1 MVHPTTTIRAEPLT
15 LSTKKERERRGD
27 LFRRP
32 PRLPPRTCPRPR
44 SRIFPGRE
52 GELLKAQLV
61 SFQAGERAATGTPL
75 SSAAYD
81 SDKVESYFDQA
92 FVKEDEIGAGDF
104 GRVFRVRSRVS
115 LKRVILG
122 DIWLL
127 ILVFPGGSKGVCSEN
142 SKRALQ
148 RPHRQDEKT
157 GGGRKLGVVFLDCY
171 VFVCL
176 FILVPLMGQMAQV
189 LLSSLIILIILFR

>member
-1 MVHPTTTIRAEPLT
+1 M
-15 LSTKKERERRGD
+15 
-27 LFRRP
+27 
-32 PRLPPRTCPRPR
+32 
-44 SRIFPGRE
+44 
-52 GELLKAQLV
+52 KAQLV

-157 GGGRKLGVVFLDCY
+157 GGGRKLGVVFLT
-171 VFVCL
+171 VISLFVCL
-176 FILVPLMGQMAQV
+176 Y
-189 LLSSLIILIILFR
+189 LSL

>member
-1 MVHPTTTIRAEPLT
+1 M
-15 LSTKKERERRGD
+15 STKKERERRGE

-81 SDKVESYFDQA
+81 SDKVESYFDKA
-92 FVKEDEIGAGDF
+92 FTLQPLDLFAVMVG
-104 GRVFRVRSRVS
+104 
-115 LKRVILG
+115 
-122 DIWLL
+122 
-127 ILVFPGGSKGVCSEN
+127 LVNGIHW
-142 SKRALQ
+142 Q
-148 RPHRQDEKT
+148 
-157 GGGRKLGVVFLDCY
+157 
-171 VFVCL
+171 
-176 FILVPLMGQMAQV
+176 
-189 LLSSLIILIILFR
+189 